1 MFVRHIVP
9 SLEDRH
15 GGPSRSVRAL
25 AAAQAAQGDRVDLL
39 ATREGQEPL
48 APGHAGTA
56 RELIFARQRPLSLCR
71 SSGLAT
77 ELLATSAD
85 LLHNH
90 ALWLLPLRYATAAA
104 RQYDR
109 PLVLSPRGMLSGWAH
124 RHRRW
129 RKWLAAH
136 LVHPG
141 AFATAAGWH
150 ATSAAEAADIRAL
163 GFKQP
168 ICVAPNGVDLPDSA
182 ALAAARTAWVGLCPA
197 LASRPVA
204 LFYSR
209 FHRKKR
215 LRELIDL
222 WFSAPRGDWFLL
234 IAGVPEE
241 YTVPEIQD
249 WIARAGGR
257 DRAAVFDGRGL
268 PPPYA
273 AAQLFLLPTHSENF
287 GLVVAEALAAGLP
300 ALVTDGAPWAEL
312 ADRGAGWC
320 GPWPDYGPALATWL
334 AQPASALVAQGR
346 QGRTWMERD
355 YSWTGAARILGSF
368 YRELAHAAP

>member
-25 AAAQAAQGDRVDLL
+25 AAAQAAQAHRVDLL
-39 ATREGQEPL
+39 ATREGLEPL
-48 APGHAGTA
+48 APGHAGA
-56 RELIFARQRPLSLCR
+56 AQELIFARQRPLSLCR
-71 SSGLAT
+71 SPGLAA
-77 ELLATSAD
+77 ELLATPAD

-90 ALWLLPLRYATAAA
+90 ALWLLPLRYAAAAA
-104 RQYDR
+104 RRHDR
-109 PLVLSPRGMLSGWAH
+109 PLVISPRGMLSGWAH

-129 RKWLAAH
+129 RKWLAEH

-150 ATSAAEAADIRAL
+150 ATSAAEAADLRAL

-168 ICVAPNGVDLPDSA
+168 VCVAPNGVDLPDPA
-182 ALAAARTAWVGLCPA
+182 ALAAARAAWVGLCPA

-215 LRELIDL
+215 LRELVDL

-300 ALVTDGAPWAEL
+300 ALVTDGAPWLEL
-312 ADRGAGWC
+312 ADHGAGWC
-320 GPWPDYGPALATWL
+320 GPWPDYAAALAAWL

-346 QGRTWMERD
+346 QGRAWMERD
-355 YSWTGAARILGSF
+355 YSWTGAARTLGSF
-368 YRELAHAAP
+368 YRELAHAAS